1 MKEREDDKDEKTS
14 RMKNKGRKKKRSGFG
29 DGILTFEF

>member
-14 RMKNKGRKKKRSGFG
+14 RMKNKGRKKNAVG
-29 DGILTFEF
+29 LEMEF